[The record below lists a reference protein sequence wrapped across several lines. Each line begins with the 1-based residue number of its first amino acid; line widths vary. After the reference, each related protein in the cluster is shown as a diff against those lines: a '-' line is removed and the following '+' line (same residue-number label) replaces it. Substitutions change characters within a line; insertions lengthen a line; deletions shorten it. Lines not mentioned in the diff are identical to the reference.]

1 MNFHFKE
8 YSPMYKKKNINMKHI
23 PKIKN
28 KIKLASD
35 LELGSVNG
43 LEIETLPEIM
53 TSIIMGHLRQRN
65 CLLTPI
71 NNSEEFLKHFV
82 DLG

>member
-1 MNFHFKE
+1 MNLHLKE

-35 LELGSVNG
+35 LESWAV
-43 LEIETLPEIM
+43 
-53 TSIIMGHLRQRN
+53 
-65 CLLTPI
+65 
-71 NNSEEFLKHFV
+71 
-82 DLG
+82 